1 MADEDNWV
9 PIVPSGTGAARAR
22 RRLPWWSLV
31 ALVLAAVPPTAVL
44 WAVNLDAPAETRP
57 VRDDPSRTEEVT
69 YGYAI
74 VPGDTFAA
82 EDRVRVSRVES
93 FDADGEILFVTVS
106 IPRVT
111 WLNRLL
117 LRDVDPTTVDLLT
130 AKELLGDRSPD
141 EERQANLQLMGD
153 SKRLATYVAL
163 RRLGYTVTVGGGGVV
178 IDEIVCEERS
188 ADGRSCV
195 RQAPA
200 AAVLAPGDLIVGV
213 GDTPVHLVSD
223 LSSALAGKAPGEV
236 VEVLIKGV
244 TSGAPVGPTRTVPV
258 TLTGTPERAILGIR
272 PKPLP
277 PDDVTFSFPVEVG
290 ISSGQVGGPSAG
302 LSFTLAIIDRLTPG
316 ELTGGATVAATGE
329 IEPGGTVGEIGGV
342 AQKTKAVL
350 RSGASVF
357 FVPASQV
364 AEAEAV
370 AAGTSL
376 EVIGVRTLDDA
387 LSALAARGGSPLPAR

>member
-9 PIVPSGTGAARAR
+9 PSVPSGAGAAPAP
-22 RRLPWWSLV
+22 RRLPWWSLI

-44 WAVNLDAPAETRP
+44 WMVNLDAPAETRP
-57 VRDDPSRTEEVT
+57 VRDDPTRTEEVT

-74 VPGDTFAA
+74 VPGDTFGA
-82 EDRVRVSRVES
+82 EDRVRVSRAES

-106 IPRVT
+106 IPKVN
-111 WLNRLL
+111 WLNRIL
-117 LRDVDPTTVDLLT
+117 LRDVDPATVDLLT

-141 EERQANLQLMGD
+141 EERSENLRLMSD

-163 RRLGYTVTVGGGGVV
+163 RRLGYDVTVSGGGVV
-178 IDEIVCEERS
+178 VDEIACEEAS

-195 RQAPA
+195 RRAPA
-200 AAVLAPGDLIVGV
+200 AEVLEAGDLIVEVEGRS
-213 GDTPVHLVSD
+213 VHLIPD
-223 LSSALAGKAPGEV
+223 LSAALAGRAPGDV
-236 VEVLIKGV
+236 VTVRLQRKGSGLIQDV
-244 TSGAPVGPTRTVPV
+244 RVP
-258 TLTGTPERAILGIR
+258 LTGTPERAILGIR
-272 PKPLP
+272 PGPLP
-277 PDDVTFSFPVEVG
+277 PDNVAFVFPVEVG
-290 ISSGQVGGPSAG
+290 IASGQVGGPSAG
-302 LSFTLAIIDRLTPG
+302 LAFTLAIIDRLTPG

-329 IEPGGTVGEIGGV
+329 IEPGGAVGEIGGV

-364 AEAEAV
+364 AEAQAV

-387 LSALAARGGSPLPAR
+387 LAALAARGGSPLPAR